1 MKKGNAENYHDPIY
15 GPMFVQE
22 AREHLARLG
31 WTQGDFARFFECG
44 DRTARRWLS
53 PQNAEPMP
61 RGVAF
66 VLRELTPA
74 KAKKW
79 MPE

>member
-1 MKKGNAENYHDPIY
+1 MNEEF
-15 GPMFVQE
+15 GPMTTDE

-31 WTQGDFARFFECG
+31 WTQGDFARFFEMSDRSSRRFLAAGG
-44 DRTARRWLS
+44 DNL
-53 PQNAEPMP
+53 P

-66 VLRELTPA
+66 ALRELTPA

-79 MPE
+79 MQDD